1 MKNKLKISMTAR
13 NALLISIYLL
23 ARSFEKKLYTEQ
35 QKKNRSA
42 NYLYLYF
49 NYFYPNCKII

>member
-1 MKNKLKISMTAR
+1 MTAR

-35 QKKNRSA
+35 QKNRSA